1 MFRSRGTRRIAI
13 GAFVALFVVWVMVAF
28 SAMRFIRE
36 QNEEANR
43 TEPLVEVVYVATD
56 IGARAIVGS
65 ADLEVRSIPGSQA
78 HPAAVRSVAEV
89 VGQVAAQTMFVGEQV
104 LQYKLTDIR
113 ADAGLALQI
122 EQGKRGIS
130 VSFSEVIGAGGHIL
144 PGDIVDVIA
153 VFDDQVLEV
162 RSAGYV
168 LEAVQVLAV
177 AREVQ
182 RPQTLPEREQEE
194 AGGFGGN
201 RNEVVAQSVTL
212 AVTPAEAQRL
222 ALAERFGEL
231 RLALRPLD
239 ETGSAIPKIVDIEG
253 VFLNGSVESAS
264 VADQDSLLVGGAIG
278 R

>member
-13 GAFVALFVVWVMVAF
+13 GAFVVLFVVWVMVAF

-43 TEPLVEVVYVATD
+43 TEPFVEVVYVVTD
-56 IGARAIVGS
+56 VAARTIVGPG
-65 ADLEVRSIPGSQA
+65 DLEVKSIPESQV
-78 HPAAVRSVAEV
+78 HPVAARSVAEV
-89 VGQVAAQTMFVGEQV
+89 AGQVAVQTMFAGEQV
-104 LQYKLTDIR
+104 LRYKLTDIR

-122 EQGKRGIS
+122 EAGKRGVS

-144 PGDIVDVIA
+144 PGDMVDVIA

-168 LEAVQVLAV
+168 LEEVQVLAV

-182 RPQTLPEREQEE
+182 RPQTLPEPELEE
-194 AGGFGGN
+194 SGGFGGS
-201 RNEVVAQSVTL
+201 RNEVAAQSVTL

-222 ALAERFGEL
+222 VLAERFGDL

-239 ETGSAIPKIVDIEG
+239 ETGHMTPEIVDIEG
-253 VFLNGSVESAS
+253 VFLNGSMEAAT
-264 VADQDSLLVGGAIG
+264 VADEDSPLVGEVTG